1 MHIYE
6 VTTRSAE
13 LIEELTA
20 VWEASVKATHLFFS
34 PPEIDSIKSYVPAA
48 LTEIPHLI
56 IAENDDGHAIAFMGI
71 GDRKLEML
79 FLVPD
84 YRGQGLGKRLLLYG
98 IEHHQINEVTVNE
111 QNPLAHGF
119 YEHMGFRT
127 YKRTDCDEQGAP
139 YPLLYMR
146 R

>member
-6 VTTRSAE
+6 IADRSAE
-13 LIEELTA
+13 LIEQLTN
-20 VWEASVKATHLFFS
+20 VWEASVKATHLFLS
-34 PPEIDSIKSYVPAA
+34 PSEVDSIKAYVPSA
-48 LTEIPHLI
+48 LTEIAHLI
-56 IAENDDGHAIAFMGI
+56 IAESDDYPIAFMGI
-71 GDRKLEML
+71 DGQKLEML
-79 FLVPD
+79 FLSPD

-98 IEHHQINEVTVNE
+98 IEHHHINEVTVNE
-111 QNPLAHGF
+111 QNPLAQGF

-127 YKRTDCDEQGAP
+127 YKRTEHDEMGAP

>member
-6 VTTRSAE
+6 IADRSAE
-13 LIEELTA
+13 LIEQLTN
-20 VWEASVKATHLFFS
+20 VWEASVKATHLFLS
-34 PPEIDSIKSYVPAA
+34 PSEVDSIKSYVPSA
-48 LTEIPHLI
+48 LAEIAHLI
-56 IAENDDGHAIAFMGI
+56 IAESDDCPIAFMGI
-71 GDRKLEML
+71 DGQKLEML
-79 FLVPD
+79 FLSPD

-98 IEHHQINEVTVNE
+98 IDHHQINEVTVNE
-111 QNPLAHGF
+111 QNPLAQGF

-127 YKRTDCDEQGAP
+127 YKRTKHDEMGAP

>member
-13 LIEELTA
+13 LITTLTA
-20 VWEASVKATHLFFS
+20 VWEASVKATHLFLS

-48 LTEIPHLI
+48 LAEIPHLI

-71 GDRKLEML
+71 DDRKLEML
-79 FLVPD
+79 FLAPD
-84 YRGQGLGKRLLLYG
+84 YRGQGLGKCLLLYG

-139 YPLLYMR
+139 YPLFYMR